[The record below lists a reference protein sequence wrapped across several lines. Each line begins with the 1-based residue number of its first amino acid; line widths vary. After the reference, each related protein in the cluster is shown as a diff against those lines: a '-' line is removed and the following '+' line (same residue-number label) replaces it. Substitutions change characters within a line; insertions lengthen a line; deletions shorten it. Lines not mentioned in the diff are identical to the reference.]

1 MLFQPLATPPSNLA
15 AGRLRIHD
23 SQRLS
28 FALKTPWSEGT
39 SNLLLSPMEL
49 LEKLAALV
57 PPPGFISCATTGSWP
72 PGPGTAAASCP
83 PKLKRIAW
91 LAWSMVVY

>member
-39 SNLLLSPMEL
+39 SHLLLSPMEL
-49 LEKLAALV
+49 LEKLAVA
-57 PPPGFISCATTGSWP
+57 ATPTR
-72 PGPGTAAASCP
+72 T
-83 PKLKRIAW
+83 
-91 LAWSMVVY
+91 M